1 MFSDDK
7 VFVSD
12 RASRLRT
19 KGREKG
25 LQRISNK
32 KRKKTPIALK
42 AEGLFL
48 RMTMCEFLFLFLG
61 DKRGMKKVG

>member
-1 MFSDDK
+1 MIDVFSDDE
-7 VFVSD
+7 VFVND

-25 LQRISNK
+25 WKRISNK

-42 AEGLFL
+42 TEGLFL
-48 RMTMCEFLFLFLG
+48 RMTMC
-61 DKRGMKKVG
+61 

>member
-1 MFSDDK
+1 LFSDNE
-7 VFVSD
+7 VFVND
-12 RASRLRT
+12 RASRLKT

-48 RMTMCEFLFLFLG
+48 RMTMCELLL
-61 DKRGMKKVG
+61 

>member
-1 MFSDDK
+1 MFSDDE
-7 VFVSD
+7 VFVND

-25 LQRISNK
+25 NQRISNNQ
-32 KRKKTPIALK
+32 RKKTPIALKK

-48 RMTMCEFLFLFLG
+48 RMTMCELLF
-61 DKRGMKKVG
+61 

>member
-1 MFSDDK
+1 MFSDDE
-7 VFVSD
+7 VFVND

-48 RMTMCEFLFLFLG
+48 RMTMCELLL
-61 DKRGMKKVG
+61 